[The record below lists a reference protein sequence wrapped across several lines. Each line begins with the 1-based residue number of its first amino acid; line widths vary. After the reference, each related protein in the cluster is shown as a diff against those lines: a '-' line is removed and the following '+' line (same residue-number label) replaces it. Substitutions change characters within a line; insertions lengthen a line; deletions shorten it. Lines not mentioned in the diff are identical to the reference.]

1 MRIPAY
7 ETWPLAITNTNSV
20 TASVS
25 SRFHYFPIPATEVDY
40 VLYLDADAEDTC
52 TSDAIA
58 KLEETTGSVNH
69 TAFTPLASHPISL
82 SIKTKRHG
90 GDGRRAD
97 VQMAAWQAEQWS
109 LLEMQAGGAVE
120 NPAFLPGVIEQGH
133 EWKFVATTRK
143 DNKTILWSSHEFGTA
158 MALVGVFQ
166 NMAGMRRLRKCPGT
180 LEYFKFST

>member
-1 MRIPAY
+1 M
-7 ETWPLAITNTNSV
+7 

-25 SRFHYFPIPATEVDY
+25 SRFHYFPIPATKVDY

-58 KLEETTGSVNH
+58 KLEETAGPVNH

-82 SIKTKRHG
+82 SIETKRHG

-97 VQMAAWQAEQWS
+97 VQMAAWQAAQWS
-109 LLEMQAGGAVE
+109 FLEAHGGGAVK
-120 NPAFLPGVIEQGH
+120 NLAFLPGVIVQGH

-143 DNKTILWSSHEFGTA
+143 DNKT
-158 MALVGVFQ
+158 V
-166 NMAGMRRLRKCPGT
+166 
-180 LEYFKFST
+180 STVPLTRASIN